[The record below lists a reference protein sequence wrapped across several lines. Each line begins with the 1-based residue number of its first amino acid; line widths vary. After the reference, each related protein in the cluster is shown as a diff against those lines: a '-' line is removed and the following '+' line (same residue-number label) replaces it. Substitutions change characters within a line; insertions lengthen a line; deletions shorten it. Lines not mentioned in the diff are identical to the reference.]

1 MRCLII
7 GYGSIGKRHAQ
18 ILINLGCE
26 VTLVTSQKDLSY
38 TCYLSI
44 EEALEKIFFDYVIIA
59 NSTHQHYDTLI
70 ELIQCDYRGIVLVE
84 KPLFLTAQQLPEN
97 NFSKMLVAYNLRFC
111 DLLNQ
116 AKQLIREE
124 NLITFSAYVGSYLP
138 LWRKDRDYRSCYSA
152 KKEQG
157 GGVLRDLSHELDYS
171 IWFCGPCIELTALGD
186 HFSLLEIT
194 SDDAYSILMKN
205 EHCPMVNLQMNYLD
219 RYPRRH
225 IMINT
230 THQSLFIDLVDGLLY
245 ANGEIIARSTDRS
258 VTYIKQHQAV
268 LNGEFDAFCDYEQGL
283 YLVKLINVIES
294 ASASQTWKRDVIPAK
309 AGIHSK

>member
-44 EEALEKIFFDYVIIA
+44 EEALEKNFFDYVIIA

-138 LWRKDRDYRSCYSA
+138 LWRKDRDYRNCYSA

-171 IWFCGPCIELTALGD
+171 IWFCGQCLELTALGG
-186 HFSLLEIT
+186 HFSPLEIT
-194 SDDAYSILMKN
+194 SDDSYSILMKN
-205 EHCPMVNLQMNYLD
+205 THCPMANLQMNYLD
-219 RYPRRH
+219 RHPHRN
-225 IMINT
+225 IIINT
-230 THQSLFIDLVDGLLY
+230 THQSLFIDLINGLLY
-245 ANGEIIARSTDRS
+245 VNGNIIINSAGISE
-258 VTYIKQHQAV
+258 TYIKQHLAV
-268 LNGEFDAFCDYEQGL
+268 LNGEFDNFCDYEHGL
-283 YLVKLINVIES
+283 YLVKLIDIIEY
-294 ASASQTWKRDVIPAK
+294 ANISQTWVKV
-309 AGIHSK
+309 